1 MASDVLQATPG
12 DALAETAMGETCTFR
27 RTSVLTLNVTR
38 IGQGKR
44 LVVRCR
50 VNHPTQ
56 GNSNPEA
63 CQDPDVDYCRMSQ
76 QFDIQCKSATSLS
89 VCHNSHSTGPSTSSP
104 CCWGSVRL
112 FCVCWVLASRHL
124 WRYTQAPAHKRNAD
138 YTTLNVHSLKW
149 TAKWDFWQ
157 MKMAAQNVKHGR
169 SMATAGS

>member
-1 MASDVLQATPG
+1 MECDVLQATPG
-12 DALAETAMGETCTFR
+12 NALAETAAGETCTFR

-76 QFDIQCKSATSLS
+76 QFDIQCKSAASLS
-89 VCHNSHSTGPSTSSP
+89 VTTVSQ
-104 CCWGSVRL
+104 SVSQSANQYINKAPGKHVPGQEIFL
-112 FCVCWVLASRHL
+112 F
-124 WRYTQAPAHKRNAD
+124 
-138 YTTLNVHSLKW
+138 
-149 TAKWDFWQ
+149 
-157 MKMAAQNVKHGR
+157 
-169 SMATAGS
+169 